1 MLLPALIHG
10 VLKDNISLW
19 MTVYIMDS
27 FGVDLQQS
35 SGYVLLIP
43 TVGFFAR
50 ILAPEFYRMVK
61 ERDNPLLMWGF
72 AFSVGGALLLVFCA
86 YSAWLAIIY
95 LSLIYTAVSI
105 MNGSDR

>member
-35 SGYVLLIP
+35 SGYVLLILP
-43 TVGFFAR
+43 WAS
-50 ILAPEFYRMVK
+50 LPEFWHRSFTG
-61 ERDNPLLMWGF
+61 W
-72 AFSVGGALLLVFCA
+72 
-86 YSAWLAIIY
+86 
-95 LSLIYTAVSI
+95 
-105 MNGSDR
+105 